1 MKVFILVGA
10 FLVSA
15 CGGGDSAATVSILTH
30 EPKTPVSPRYPENL
44 TENQY
49 YDGTQMVAAEL
60 TGSKLISADL
70 RIKVSASDKL

>member
-30 EPKTPVSPRYPENL
+30 EPKTPVSPPLSRESHRKSVL
-44 TENQY
+44 
-49 YDGTQMVAAEL
+49 
-60 TGSKLISADL
+60 
-70 RIKVSASDKL
+70 